1 MKVVTGMIDDEIMAA
16 IRNNVV
22 IVKMA
27 DLHYIKPQNRNVHKN
42 FFCYCTT
49 PGQFLVINEGTGSLL

>member
-1 MKVVTGMIDDEIMAA
+1 MKVVIGMIDDEIMAV
-16 IRNNVV
+16 IRNNI

-27 DLHYIKPQNRNVHKN
+27 DLHYIKPQNRNADKN
-42 FFCYCTT
+42 FFCYFTT